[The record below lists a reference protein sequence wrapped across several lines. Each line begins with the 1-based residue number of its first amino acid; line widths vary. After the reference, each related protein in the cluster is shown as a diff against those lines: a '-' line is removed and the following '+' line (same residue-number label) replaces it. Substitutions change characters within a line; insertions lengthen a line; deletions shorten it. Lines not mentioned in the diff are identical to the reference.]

1 MFFSFNTARPSLG
14 QRLTA
19 SLAVAIVLA
28 LTVLAASPQ
37 LHAKMHEMGP
47 KTEHASGHAHV
58 PGTPDLDDD
67 DCAVVLF
74 SQGVLLAVALAVFFF
89 FEGKVAAFVPAHVPV
104 PVSRD
109 PSQWYP
115 PLCGPPVS

>member
-1 MFFSFNTARPSLG
+1 MFFSFSARRPSLG
-14 QRLTA
+14 QRLLA
-19 SLAVAIVLA
+19 SLAVAVVLA
-28 LTVLAASPQ
+28 LTVLAASPDLHER
-37 LHAKMHEMGP
+37 LHAMGP
-47 KTEHASGHAHV
+47 VETHANGHAHV

-74 SQGVLLAVALAVFFF
+74 SQGVLLAVALVVYFFF
-89 FEGKVAAFVPAHVPV
+89 AGKVAAFVPAHVPV